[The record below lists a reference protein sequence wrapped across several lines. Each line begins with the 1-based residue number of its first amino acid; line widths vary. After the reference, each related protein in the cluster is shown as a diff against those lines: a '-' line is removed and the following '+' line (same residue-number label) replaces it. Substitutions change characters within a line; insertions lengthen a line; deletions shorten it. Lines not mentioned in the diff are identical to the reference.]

1 MSALLKRSVNK
12 VQARQRRCHVSAQP
26 KQTTQRE
33 RPRMSALLK
42 RSVTKVQ
49 GRSAVV
55 MFGRNQN
62 RQLSA
67 KGRA

>member
-1 MSALLKRSVNK
+1 
-12 VQARQRRCHVSAQP
+12 
-26 KQTTQRE
+26 
-33 RPRMSALLK
+33 MSALLK

-49 GRSAVV
+49 ARSALV